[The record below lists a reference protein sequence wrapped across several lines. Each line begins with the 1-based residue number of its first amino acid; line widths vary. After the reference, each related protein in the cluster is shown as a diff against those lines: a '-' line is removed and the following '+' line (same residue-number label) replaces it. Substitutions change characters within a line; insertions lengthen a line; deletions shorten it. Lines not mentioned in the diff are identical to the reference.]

1 MCFVPAGA
9 RSIDASSWE
18 TIAKLLAAGKNPY
31 HATSLLNWPPLWM
44 QLVFCLAKVAAALGI
59 PFFRALQ
66 VFLVLAESIVA
77 LLLLKLTHQ
86 MAPTA
91 PARRIVIFGL
101 ALNPVAVLLVC
112 QHCNFDVLVAL
123 WVILFL
129 KSLLRYNLARNPVD
143 WLSACLFL
151 GLGVLTK
158 TVPLVLVPL
167 LAGGFRQ
174 ATASLRS
181 LGALLL
187 LGPVTLGMSV
197 IYVLAPSDVTSK
209 VLFYR
214 SQEGFFGI
222 HGLMD
227 LAGLEKYLSVQNVL
241 FYLLLLGVL
250 ALSWNIFWRR
260 HNIGDRETVLYTALL
275 LAAIPTLGPGYA
287 TQYIYWFMPLLVL
300 TFACYAG
307 QWRVVLTVFGVISAA
322 TYLVEYAFF
331 PEYGH
336 SIFYLWPTS
345 LSAGGMG
352 DALMSLYYR
361 LDSETGRTLL
371 RLPIFLAYLMLLF
384 FGGRT
389 LLRDLPNLRRVLAA
403 LGLTLAAAGLVVGYL
418 VGTNSEN
425 SNEADAPTLGM
436 DHDSDKK
443 WATGALNNLAWKLA
457 TSPDVTLRDGA
468 LAVKGAERAC
478 RETNYRV
485 TTLVGT
491 LAAAYAETGRFEEA
505 VATGQK
511 ACSLASA
518 SGETNLL
525 RINQDLVSLY
535 QARRPYHEPPPAQG
549 L

>member
-1 MCFVPAGA
+1 
-9 RSIDASSWE
+9 
-18 TIAKLLAAGKNPY
+18 
-31 HATSLLNWPPLWM
+31 
-44 QLVFCLAKVAAALGI
+44 
-59 PFFRALQ
+59 
-66 VFLVLAESIVA
+66 
-77 LLLLKLTHQ
+77 
-86 MAPTA
+86 
-91 PARRIVIFGL
+91 
-101 ALNPVAVLLVC
+101 
-112 QHCNFDVLVAL
+112 
-123 WVILFL
+123 
-129 KSLLRYNLARNPVD
+129 
-143 WLSACLFL
+143 
-151 GLGVLTK
+151 
-158 TVPLVLVPL
+158 
-167 LAGGFRQ
+167 
-174 ATASLRS
+174 
-181 LGALLL
+181 
-187 LGPVTLGMSV
+187 
-197 IYVLAPSDVTSK
+197 
-209 VLFYR
+209 
-214 SQEGFFGI
+214 
-222 HGLMD
+222 
-227 LAGLEKYLSVQNVL
+227 
-241 FYLLLLGVL
+241 
-250 ALSWNIFWRR
+250 
-260 HNIGDRETVLYTALL
+260 
-275 LAAIPTLGPGYA
+275 
-287 TQYIYWFMPLLVL
+287 MPLLVL